1 MLLVVNL
8 SKSYGSQLLFD
19 EVTFNINPKER
30 VGLVGRNGYGKTTLF
45 RIILG
50 QEQPDSGKI
59 AIPNNYRIA
68 AVEQHLNFSGKTV
81 IEESLKN
88 IADPELNQW
97 RVEKILTGLGFKKED
112 LQRNINEFSGG
123 YQIRVNLA
131 KVLVLEP
138 DLLLLDEPT
147 NYLDITAIRW
157 LAKFLRNWKSEL
169 MLITHD
175 RTFMDSVV
183 TYTMAIHRKKIK
195 KIKGDTNKIYEQIV
209 QDEEIYE
216 KTRIND
222 EKRRKEIELF
232 ISKFRAKARLANLA
246 QSRIKTLSKQ
256 QKLEKLE
263 KIQTID
269 FEFSYSPFP
278 AKVIMEIEN
287 LRFSYSGGQP
297 YLIDNF
303 NLIVGREDR
312 ICVIGPNG
320 RGKTT
325 LLKLI
330 AGELQPLTGTIK
342 KHSAAKIGYFGQ
354 TNIDRLNS
362 ENTVLQE
369 ILSADTDGLPQ
380 RCHNI
385 CGAMMFENDDALKK
399 ISVLSGGERSRVM
412 LGKILV
418 LSANL
423 LLLDEPSNHLD
434 MESCDSL
441 MAAIDAFPGAV
452 IIITHNE
459 MFLNTFANRL
469 IVFDRNKISVY
480 DCSYQDFLSDIGWE
494 ADSENIEKA
503 DKESEE
509 KKKNKELRKERAER
523 LREINRILKP
533 LKNRIEELEKIII
546 EKEKELQNLYNDLA
560 SASQNGDTTAIAE
573 LSKNSVSL
581 KNEIDDLYNELDI
594 AINNYETQQ
603 NIIETAQNPV
613 I

>member
-1 MLLVVNL
+1 MLSVVNL

-418 LSANL
+418 SSANL

-509 KKKNKELRKERAER
+509 KKKNKE
-523 LREINRILKP
+523 
-533 LKNRIEELEKIII
+533 
-546 EKEKELQNLYNDLA
+546 
-560 SASQNGDTTAIAE
+560 
-573 LSKNSVSL
+573 
-581 KNEIDDLYNELDI
+581 
-594 AINNYETQQ
+594 
-603 NIIETAQNPV
+603 
-613 I
+613 

>member
-1 MLLVVNL
+1 MLSVVNL

-68 AVEQHLNFSGKTV
+68 AVEQHLNFRGKTV

-88 IADPELNQW
+88 IEEPELNQW

-183 TYTMAIHRKKIK
+183 THTMAIHRKKIK
-195 KIKGDTNKIYEQIV
+195 KIKGDTNKIYEQIA

-232 ISKFRAKARLANLA
+232 ISRFRAKARLANLA

-287 LRFSYSGGQP
+287 LKFSYSGEQP

-303 NLIVGREDR
+303 NLIV
-312 ICVIGPNG
+312 
-320 RGKTT
+320 
-325 LLKLI
+325 
-330 AGELQPLTGTIK
+330 
-342 KHSAAKIGYFGQ
+342 
-354 TNIDRLNS
+354 
-362 ENTVLQE
+362 
-369 ILSADTDGLPQ
+369 
-380 RCHNI
+380 
-385 CGAMMFENDDALKK
+385 
-399 ISVLSGGERSRVM
+399 
-412 LGKILV
+412 
-418 LSANL
+418 
-423 LLLDEPSNHLD
+423 
-434 MESCDSL
+434 
-441 MAAIDAFPGAV
+441 
-452 IIITHNE
+452 
-459 MFLNTFANRL
+459 
-469 IVFDRNKISVY
+469 
-480 DCSYQDFLSDIGWE
+480 
-494 ADSENIEKA
+494 
-503 DKESEE
+503 
-509 KKKNKELRKERAER
+509 
-523 LREINRILKP
+523 
-533 LKNRIEELEKIII
+533 
-546 EKEKELQNLYNDLA
+546 
-560 SASQNGDTTAIAE
+560 
-573 LSKNSVSL
+573 
-581 KNEIDDLYNELDI
+581 
-594 AINNYETQQ
+594 
-603 NIIETAQNPV
+603 
-613 I
+613 